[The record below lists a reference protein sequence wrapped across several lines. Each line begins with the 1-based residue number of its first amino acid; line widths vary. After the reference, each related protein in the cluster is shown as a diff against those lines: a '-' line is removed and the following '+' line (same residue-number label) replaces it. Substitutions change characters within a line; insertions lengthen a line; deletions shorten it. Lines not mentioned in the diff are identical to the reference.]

1 MPKYHFFISAERAAL
16 MPPVAELQ
24 TIEANDPHDALA
36 KLRRSQ
42 YRAEAGI
49 ESAWIRVAVSYYP
62 DGAVR
67 HTISQQVQV
76 VQVSRDN

>member
-1 MPKYHFFISAERAAL
+1 
-16 MPPVAELQ
+16 MPPTAELQ
-24 TIEANDPHDALA
+24 TIEANDPYDPLA
-36 KLRRSQ
+36 KLRQSQ
-42 YRAEAGI
+42 YRTEPGI

-62 DGAVR
+62 DGAAR